1 MKDRVKLSLLA
12 PKRRELSTDEREAL
26 RSRIENGERDSY
38 RLAAEFGCSVSQVA
52 GVRAH
57 VSRKASAQMAAHTTA
72 ELAPEVSRL
81 RGSPALTSLM
91 EHFHALMLGV
101 VSFDPRLVAWVKK
114 HRPGVEEVLGSSLT
128 SVYLAVPGM
137 YGGFKYRLTI
147 VGGRPL
153 LEVASWYRIE
163 AGSGQAHEVSPQGSR
178 LLWEEEP
185 LLQALDPDE
194 KRNHDETEPT

>member
-1 MKDRVKLSLLA
+1 MKDRVKLSFLA

-26 RSRIENGERDSY
+26 RSRIENGEQDTY

-52 GVRAH
+52 GVRAR
-57 VSRKASAQMAAHTTA
+57 VSRMASAQMAADRTA
-72 ELAPEVSRL
+72 ELAPEVKLL

-91 EHFHALMLGV
+91 EHFHALMLSV
-101 VSFDPRLVAWVKK
+101 VSGEPRLVAWVKK
-114 HRPGVEEVLGSSLT
+114 HLPGVDDVLGSTLT
-128 SVYLAVPGM
+128 SAYLAVPGM

-153 LEVASWYRIE
+153 LEVGSWCRIE

-178 LLWEEEP
+178 VVWEKEP
-185 LLQALDPDE
+185 LLQAQDSTDKPAIN
-194 KRNHDETEPT
+194 R